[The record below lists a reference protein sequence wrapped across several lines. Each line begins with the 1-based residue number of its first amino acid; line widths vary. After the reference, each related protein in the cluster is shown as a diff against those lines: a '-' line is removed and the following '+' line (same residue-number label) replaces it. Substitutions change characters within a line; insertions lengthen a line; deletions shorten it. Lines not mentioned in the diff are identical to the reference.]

1 MTEQWGMANMAKQFL
16 VSLKWKMM
24 KHEILGA
31 LQFLK
36 HQHFRIFQVQ
46 KGTSKCPFSHLFPPK
61 KHFSPSAHQHRCDG
75 TPSTMWSP
83 CWACCWAFP
92 RWSSPSGASR
102 WTKTVAALMI
112 KAEKGEKRR
121 HFRLGDGTLYVYI
134 YI

>member
-1 MTEQWGMANMAKQFL
+1 MRFWGLCSFSNT
-16 VSLKWKMM
+16 
-24 KHEILGA
+24 I
-31 LQFLK
+31 
-36 HQHFRIFQVQ
+36 FRIFQVQ
-46 KGTSKCPFSHLFPPK
+46 KGTLVPFSHLFPRK
-61 KHFSPSAHQHRCDG
+61 KHFSPSAHQPRCDG

-121 HFRLGDGTLYVYI
+121 HFWLGDGTLCIYI
-134 YI
+134 YICIRVDRYVSFSQFYFLKVVLSEQY